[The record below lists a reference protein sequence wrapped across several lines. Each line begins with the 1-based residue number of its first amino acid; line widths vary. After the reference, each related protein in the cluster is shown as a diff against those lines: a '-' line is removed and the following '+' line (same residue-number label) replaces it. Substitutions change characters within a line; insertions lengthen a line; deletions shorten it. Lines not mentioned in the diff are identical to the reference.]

1 LKRKNNIITALDI
14 GTTKVCA
21 MVGEVKEDKGIRII
35 GLGNAPSTGLRK
47 GAVVNIEETVE
58 SIKKAVEEAKLTSG
72 VDIKSVYTGIAG
84 SHISGYNSRGVV
96 AVQDGEVNSTHIER
110 VIESAKALPKQ
121 PDREILHV
129 IPRQFILDG
138 QEGIKNPLGM
148 SGVRLEVEVHI
159 ITGAINPI
167 QNVIKSVKR
176 AGLEVADIFLQPLAS
191 SEAVLETEEKDLG
204 VVLVDIGGG
213 TTDVAVFIKGAIA
226 HTAIIGIGGNHIT
239 SDIAI
244 GLRTPLPEA
253 EKLKI
258 HHGCA
263 MASLIDDPESFI
275 QIPSTGGRPPRN
287 IPRQAMAEIIEPRVE
302 EIFKYV
308 MDEIVNVQD
317 ANLISSGVVI
327 TGGSSM
333 MEGMVEICERIT
345 GLPVR
350 RGMPENIE
358 GPVDETLSH
367 PMYST
372 SIGIIMCA
380 SQIFPQEIGTNGNI
394 FSRVIKK
401 IKTILGFF

>member
-1 LKRKNNIITALDI
+1 MKKKNHIVAALDI

-21 MVGEVKEDKGIRII
+21 LVGEVKEDKSIHII
-35 GLGNAPSTGLRK
+35 GLGNAPSTGLRR

-58 SIKKAVEEAKLTSG
+58 SIRKAVHEAKLTSG

-84 SHISGYNSRGVV
+84 NHISGYNSRGVV
-96 AVQDGEVNSTHIER
+96 AVKEGEVSGAHIER
-110 VIESAKALPKQ
+110 VIEAAKAVPLQ

-138 QEGIKNPLGM
+138 QEGIKNPIGM

-167 QNVIKSVKR
+167 QNIIKSVKR

-213 TTDVAVFIKGAIA
+213 TTDVAIFIKGSIA

-239 SDIAI
+239 NDIAV
-244 GLRTPLPEA
+244 GLKTPLPEA
-253 EKLKI
+253 ERLKI
-258 HHGCA
+258 EHGCA

-302 EIFKYV
+302 EIFAYV
-308 MDEIVNVQD
+308 VNEIGNVRA
-317 ANLISSGVVI
+317 ANLISSGLVI

-333 MEGMVEICERIT
+333 MEGMVEICEYVT

-350 RGMPENIE
+350 KGIPEHIKGPIE
-358 GPVDETLSH
+358 SLSH

-372 SIGIIMCA
+372 SIGIILCA
-380 SQIFPQEIGTNGNI
+380 GQVFPQDMGTNGNI
-394 FSRVIKK
+394 FHRLFKR